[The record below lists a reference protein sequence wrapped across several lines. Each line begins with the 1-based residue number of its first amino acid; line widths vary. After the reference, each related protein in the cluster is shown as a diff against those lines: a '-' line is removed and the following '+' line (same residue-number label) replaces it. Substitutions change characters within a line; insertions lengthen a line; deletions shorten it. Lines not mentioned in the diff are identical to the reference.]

1 MPYWP
6 KYKIVFLSSAVI
18 GRHGWASS
26 KQHTLKPNPKKVS
39 IKAQNKTKEESEFT
53 LKVLS
58 WN

>member
-1 MPYWP
+1 MS
-6 KYKIVFLSSAVI
+6 KF
-18 GRHGWASS
+18 

-58 WN
+58 